1 MEIVKHSST
10 KATQEEGGNQGQDRE
25 TGRWKGQGKSGMQN
39 FHAKIIFR
47 TFQRE
52 EDKNKT
58 RVQLAPSRPCRIS
71 SVPNDV
77 DLTQN
82 DKPHL
87 RTTTTLQYART
98 PQNRPEGRSRY
109 GKRWRQRAEKP
120 RKKQIRLFTE
130 IENFG
135 CGAAGG
141 EKKEDKQHTRTL
153 SQGARRESPHHCV
166 LSPVLTLLPS
176 LLCCSWN
183 LDCRA
188 FLNEISLLRSRH
200 ERYAR
205 RSSLVVSV
213 HDLQAVGV

>member
-1 MEIVKHSST
+1 M
-10 KATQEEGGNQGQDRE
+10 
-25 TGRWKGQGKSGMQN
+25 
-39 FHAKIIFR
+39 
-47 TFQRE
+47 
-52 EDKNKT
+52 
-58 RVQLAPSRPCRIS
+58 QLAPSRVCRIS

-109 GKRWRQRAEKP
+109 GKRWRQRAEKL

-130 IENFG
+130 IEISERTNPVV
-135 CGAAGG
+135 
-141 EKKEDKQHTRTL
+141 DKQGAKKKKTNNTPERVDAVENLRT
-153 SQGARRESPHHCV
+153 ARV

-205 RSSLVVSV
+205 RSSFLGCIS
-213 HDLQAVGV
+213 A